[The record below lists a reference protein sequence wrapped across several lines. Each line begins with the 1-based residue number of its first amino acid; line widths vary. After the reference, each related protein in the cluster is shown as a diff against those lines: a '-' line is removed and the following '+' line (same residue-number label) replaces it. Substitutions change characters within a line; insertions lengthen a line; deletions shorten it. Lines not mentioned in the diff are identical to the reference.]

1 MWAATHSATAACGG
15 SHVGQA
21 QCDALIATDQSV
33 GRIRHNAYP
42 GWSAS
47 ELEKAYN
54 LPSATGGKGQ
64 VVGIVDAYDNPNVVS
79 DLNTYRAG
87 MGLPKLT
94 LLKYNQNGQQS
105 NYPQGSPGWGVEI
118 DLDVDM
124 VSASCPNCK
133 IILVEGN
140 TNSWSDLG
148 AAEAEAVKLGATIV
162 SNSYDGT
169 GGSES
174 NYDTPGITYL
184 ASSGDGGYGLVD
196 PATFQHVIAVGG
208 TVMSNANGKRGFSE
222 VVWPDSGGGCSST
235 QEAKPSWQKDPDCN
249 YRTGSDI
256 GAVAVAAGEYDS
268 YSENGWIAIN
278 GTSVSSPL
286 VAGIVALAGNS
297 TKQTGGENL
306 WKLSK
311 KKLKKD
317 IYPVTMGD
325 DGSCGGEY
333 LCTAGTKQF
342 GIYSGPT
349 GWGTP
354 HGDKSL

>member
-1 MWAATHSATAACGG
+1 M
-15 SHVGQA
+15 GQA
-21 QCDALIATDQSV
+21 QCDVLISTDQTV
-33 GRIRHNAYP
+33 GRIHHDAYP

-47 ELEKAYN
+47 SLEKAYN
-54 LPSATGGKGQ
+54 LPSSTKGKGQ

-79 DLNTYRAG
+79 DFNTYRAG
-87 MGLPKLT
+87 MGLPKAT
-94 LLKYNQNGQQS
+94 LLKYNQTGQQS

-133 IILVEGN
+133 VILVEGN
-140 TNSWSDLG
+140 SNSWNDLG
-148 AAEAEAVKLGATIV
+148 AAEQEAVKLGATIV

-174 NYDTPGITYL
+174 NYDTKGITYL
-184 ASSGDGGYGLVD
+184 ASSGDGGLGLVD
-196 PATFQHVIAVGG
+196 PATFQSVIAVGG
-208 TVMSNANGKRGFSE
+208 TVLSNANGKRGYSE
-222 VVWPDSGGGCSST
+222 TVWPDTGGGCSDTS
-235 QEAKPSWQKDPDCN
+235 EAKPSWQKDPSCTF
-249 YRTGSDI
+249 RTGSDI

-268 YSENGWIAIN
+268 YSENGWIAVN
-278 GTSVSSPL
+278 GTSVSSPF

-317 IYPVTMGD
+317 IYPVTAGN
-325 DGSCGGEY
+325 DGQCGGSY

-354 HGDKSL
+354 HGDKAL